1 MRCLTLICVTC
12 GVLGIPPYLLSQDR
26 AHDLASKAAS
36 QRPVRCPQTGMT
48 LQKCHDQFP
57 NGCSSS
63 KAAPNYDA
71 YLNFLKDQDP
81 GPTMAS
87 TQGLIAADFSKLES
101 QLPATLSSANHVK
114 FANQFA
120 NLGEG
125 NIHTVIAYLYF
136 AEDTSKGT
144 PTVSAKPETCNCRLT
159 PPDTFDYHLG
169 LGFDAKLAAGAR
181 SNHPKPGDG
190 AFTALEKDSVVAEMT
205 PYTRRP
211 NWTFARVNALQGQQ
225 VKVVGQLM
233 ADNIHFNSKDDCH
246 FASALPGCWRSTAW
260 EIHPITQF
268 YVCKAS
274 SGCTASSPASDW
286 TNLDDMP

>member
-1 MRCLTLICVTC
+1 MLRLTGLICLTSF
-12 GVLGIPPYLLSQDR
+12 VLSVATALPAQDR

-36 QRPVRCPQTGMT
+36 QRPARCPTSGMT

-57 NGCSSS
+57 DGCSNSARPS
-63 KAAPNYDA
+63 YDA
-71 YLNFLKDQDP
+71 YLDFLKDQNP
-81 GPTMAS
+81 GPTAAS
-87 TQGLIAADFSKLES
+87 TKDLTATDFPGLES
-101 QLPATLSSANHVK
+101 QLPKTLKTTNHATLANR
-114 FANQFA
+114 FA

-136 AEDTSKGT
+136 AEDTSQGT
-144 PTVSAKPETCNCRLT
+144 ATMPANSETCNCRLEAAN
-159 PPDTFDYHLG
+159 TFDYHLG
-169 LGFDAKLAAGAR
+169 LGFDPALAKSAR
-181 SNHPKPGDG
+181 SHPKSGDA

-205 PYTRRP
+205 PYTRHP
-211 NWTFARVNALQGQQ
+211 KWTFDRVNALQGQQ

-233 ADNIHFNSKDDCH
+233 VDNIHFNKNDDCH
-246 FASALPGCWRSTAW
+246 FSPAQDSCWRSTVW

-274 SGCTASSPASDW
+274 GGCTASSPASDW